1 MNSLDLIALILA
13 GLAAFGG
20 WRLGFLRR
28 LSGWVGAGCGVGLAI
43 VLAPGLVSR
52 LSLDSDASVVLVCTA
67 LMVLLGS
74 IGQGIGAVIGS
85 RLRAGVDT
93 TPARQL
99 DAVGGALLG
108 LLAVLVL
115 AWLIVPV
122 MADAKGWSASVTRTS
137 AVARF
142 VDSYLPPPP
151 PQITELERELVG
163 GGYPRLF
170 TGLRSAPEVPEVPS
184 GSPVSAEM
192 LQRSARSAVR
202 LEGEACR
209 QLQSGSG
216 FFIAPNVVATNAH
229 VVAGTRGLDIETADG
244 SSGSGRVIAFD
255 PEVDL
260 ALVATD
266 LDRPALDLAAP
277 QVGDMG
283 LVLGFPGGGD
293 FAPSP
298 FAVADQL
305 TATGYDIYDA
315 AKVDRDLLVLAAE
328 LEPGDSGSA
337 VLRDDGSVI
346 GVAVAVA
353 PDSPNVA
360 YALSAGELRDLV
372 DRGTSGEVSTGPCA
386 A

>member
-1 MNSLDLIALILA
+1 MNGLDLVALLLA
-13 GLAAFGG
+13 ALAAFGG

-52 LSLDSDASVVLVCTA
+52 LALDSDTSIVLICTA

-93 TPARQL
+93 TPARHL
-99 DAVGGALLG
+99 DATGGALLG
-108 LLAVLVL
+108 LLGVLLL

-122 MADAKGWSASVTRTS
+122 MADAKGWASSVTRTS
-137 AVARF
+137 VVAQF
-142 VDSYLPPPP
+142 VDTYLPAPP

-170 TGLRSAPEVPEVPS
+170 TGLRSAPEVPDVPS
-184 GSPVSAEM
+184 GSPVSSEL
-192 LQRSARSAVR
+192 LQRAARSVVR

-209 QLQSGSG
+209 QIQSGSG
-216 FFIAPNVVATNAH
+216 FFVAPNLIATNAH
-229 VVAGTRGLDIETADG
+229 VVAGTRRLDLMTPDG
-244 SSGSGRVIAFD
+244 EGGTGTVVAFD
-255 PEVDL
+255 PAVDL

-266 LDRPALDLAAP
+266 LERPALDIAAP
-277 QVGDMG
+277 SVGDTG
-283 LVLGFPGGGD
+283 LVLGFPGGGE
-293 FAPSP
+293 FAPSS
-298 FAVADQL
+298 FAVADEL
-305 TATGYDIYDA
+305 TATGYDIYDTS
-315 AKVDRDLLVLAAE
+315 KVDRELLVLASE

-337 VLRDDGSVI
+337 VLRSDGSVI

-360 YALSAGELRDLV
+360 YALNASELDQLLDDGVSAA
-372 DRGTSGEVSTGPCA
+372 VSTGPCA

>member
-1 MNSLDLIALILA
+1 MNSLDLIALLMA
-13 GLAAFGG
+13 ALAAFGG

-28 LSGWVGAGCGVGLAI
+28 LSGWVGAGCGVALAI

-52 LSLDSDASVVLVCTA
+52 LSLDSDTSIVLVCTA

-93 TPARQL
+93 TPARHL
-99 DAVGGALLG
+99 DATGGALLG
-108 LLAVLVL
+108 LLAVVVL

-137 AVARF
+137 TIARF
-142 VDSYLPPPP
+142 VDTFLPPPP

-170 TGLRSAPEVPEVPS
+170 TGLRSAPDVPDVPT
-184 GSPVSAEM
+184 GSPVSAAL
-192 LQRSARSAVR
+192 LQQAARSAVR
-202 LEGEACR
+202 LEGEACS
-209 QLQSGSG
+209 QIQSGSG
-216 FFIAPNVVATNAH
+216 FYVAPNVVATNAH
-229 VVAGTRGLDIETADG
+229 VVAGTRSLDLETADG
-244 SSGSGRVIAFD
+244 TSTTGRVVAFD
-255 PEVDL
+255 PAVDL
-260 ALVATD
+260 ALVVTD
-266 LDRPALDLAAP
+266 LERPALGLAAP
-277 QVGDMG
+277 SVGDVG
-283 LVLGFPGGGD
+283 LVLGFPGGGE

-298 FAVADQL
+298 FAVADDL
-305 TATGYDIYDA
+305 TATGYDIYDSSR
-315 AKVDRDLLVLAAE
+315 VDRELLVLASE

-337 VLRDDGSVI
+337 VLRDDGAVV

-360 YALSAGELRDLV
+360 YALNASELRDLL
-372 DRGTSGEVSTGPCA
+372 DQGATREVSTGPCA

>member
-1 MNSLDLIALILA
+1 MNSLDLIALLMA
-13 GLAAFGG
+13 ALAAFGG

-28 LSGWVGAGCGVGLAI
+28 LSGWVGAGCGVALAI

-52 LSLDSDASVVLVCTA
+52 LSLDSDTSIVLVCTA

-93 TPARQL
+93 TPARHL
-99 DAVGGALLG
+99 DATGGALLG
-108 LLAVLVL
+108 LLAVVVL

-137 AVARF
+137 TIARF
-142 VDSYLPPPP
+142 VDTFLPPPP

-170 TGLRSAPEVPEVPS
+170 TGLRSAPDVPDVPT
-184 GSPVSAEM
+184 GSPVSAAL
-192 LQRSARSAVR
+192 LQQAARSAVR
-202 LEGEACR
+202 LEGEACS
-209 QLQSGSG
+209 QIQSGSG
-216 FFIAPNVVATNAH
+216 FYVAPNVVATNAH
-229 VVAGTRGLDIETADG
+229 VVAGTRSLDLETADG
-244 SSGSGRVIAFD
+244 TSTTGRVVAFD
-255 PEVDL
+255 PAVDL
-260 ALVATD
+260 ALVVTD
-266 LDRPALDLAAP
+266 LERPALGLAAP
-277 QVGDMG
+277 SVGDVG
-283 LVLGFPGGGD
+283 LVLGFPGGGE

-298 FAVADQL
+298 FAVADDL
-305 TATGYDIYDA
+305 TATGYDIYDSSR
-315 AKVDRDLLVLAAE
+315 VDRELLVLASE

-337 VLRDDGSVI
+337 VLRDDGAVV

-360 YALSAGELRDLV
+360 YALNASELRDLL
-372 DRGTSGEVSTGPCA
+372 DQGATREVPTGPCA